1 MSWCVFLLVFAAR
14 TERGNRLASGEEQLK
29 LHKYLLVGVGG
40 FAGAISRY
48 WVGLVVTQRLGLR
61 FPFATFLINVTGCF
75 LIGFFMHLLA
85 ERGVLDL
92 HWLYIIVIGFIG
104 AYTTFSTFEYEI
116 MRLMIDGQLGIGLLY
131 VSTSLL
137 IGFFMVWVGSL
148 AAELVI

>member
-1 MSWCVFLLVFAAR
+1 VRIPARVRRANIAGHSAA
-14 TERGNRLASGEEQLK
+14 EREERLK
-29 LHKYLLVGVGG
+29 LHKYLLVGAGG

-48 WVGLVVTQRLGLR
+48 WIGLVVTQRLGLR

-92 HWLYIIVIGFIG
+92 DWLYIIVIGFIG

-131 VSTSLL
+131 VGSSLL
-137 IGFFMVWVGSL
+137 VGFFMVWVGAV

>member
-1 MSWCVFLLVFAAR
+1 
-14 TERGNRLASGEEQLK
+14 
-29 LHKYLLVGVGG
+29 
-40 FAGAISRY
+40 
-48 WVGLVVTQRLGLR
+48 
-61 FPFATFLINVTGCF
+61 
-75 LIGFFMHLLA
+75 MHLLA

-116 MRLMIDGQLGIGLLY
+116 MRLMIHGQLGIGLLY

-148 AAELVI
+148 AAELLI

>member
-1 MSWCVFLLVFAAR
+1 MHKFLLVGA
-14 TERGNRLASGEEQLK
+14 
-29 LHKYLLVGVGG
+29 GG
-40 FAGAISRY
+40 FAGAIARY
-48 WVGLVVTQRLGLR
+48 WVGLFVTQRLGLR

-116 MRLMIDGQLGIGLLY
+116 MRLLIDGQVSIGLLY
-131 VSTSLL
+131 VVGSLL
-137 IGFFMVWVGSL
+137 VGFLMVWVGAV